1 MTIRDAFCGAAA
13 LLLMCSTAHADLVFA
28 DWTSLNTSANAAS
41 GTVAGTSIFL
51 SAGGAG
57 DIRGGTVAGDSAIF
71 NSSAYSP
78 ALGLSDYIA
87 LAGGPGGGWGYTI
100 TFGQAVLNPVLHLY
114 SLASVLH
121 TSAASITELSDD
133 GRLSVSG
140 NTVVGSANGSTDA
153 NGTVQFNGSFT
164 SVSFW
169 ANYIG
174 GGTSEEFY
182 LQIGA
187 SQIPA
192 PPPPDSPPPD
202 SPPPTP
208 GAIPEPAAR
217 GPTCGHRSCLRPR
230 CSCVRRMVR
239 YFLPGQPTIAATGG
253 ETALSPSSS
262 LRPTSMKSLILP
274 TYPPGRPPDHKN
286 LTSQT
291 AIGTSG

>member
-208 GAIPEPAAR
+208 GAIPEPASIALSMVALILLSAGR
-217 GPTCGHRSCLRPR
+217 RSRANLRP
-230 CSCVRRMVR
+230 
-239 YFLPGQPTIAATGG
+239 QI
-253 ETALSPSSS
+253 LS
-262 LRPTSMKSLILP
+262 
-274 TYPPGRPPDHKN
+274 
-286 LTSQT
+286 
-291 AIGTSG
+291 